1 MWRRITLLIKLL
13 NHQRKSQVA
22 EPSPVL
28 GVLYITFKYLVGRLG
43 YVVGKK
49 GFRSTRL
56 ETSSFSLRLMIVE
69 MIGERVV
76 VVTHGGVIRALHEW
90 ASLGTGHRAGR
101 ILNSQCITLI
111 GSRQIGHQIMGGC
124 QSSEWSRVLRL
135 GFWWRSN
142 FRLGFFVHVHL
153 LTC

>member
-1 MWRRITLLIKLL
+1 MIFFNKKESLFFYLVCFLCL
-13 NHQRKSQVA
+13 QRKEKKRSFTNLLFIQGGG
-22 EPSPVL
+22 ESL
-28 GVLYITFKYLVGRLG
+28 NQLYKRCTN
-43 YVVGKK
+43 
-49 GFRSTRL
+49 
-56 ETSSFSLRLMIVE
+56 SLQAIGSKHQ
-69 MIGERVV
+69 GERVV

>member
-1 MWRRITLLIKLL
+1 MLLMLFYDLFLIKSRAYFFYLVCFL
-13 NHQRKSQVA
+13 YLQRKEKKRSFTNLLFIQGGG
-22 EPSPVL
+22 ESL
-28 GVLYITFKYLVGRLG
+28 NQLYKRCTN
-43 YVVGKK
+43 
-49 GFRSTRL
+49 
-56 ETSSFSLRLMIVE
+56 SLQAIGSKHQ
-69 MIGERVV
+69 GERVV